1 MPPEYIRIK
10 KAPQKCGALGVDK
23 LVAQC
28 DVACLGTL
36 GALFNIELNL
46 LAFLQVTISIALNCG
61 EMDEDV
67 LSTFTLDEA
76 ETLITIEP
84 LDSTN
89 NTLRHFASLGQI

>member
-1 MPPEYIRIK
+1 MNRNK
-10 KAPQKCGALGVDK
+10 KEPRVLRGSLCVDE

-36 GALFNIELNL
+36 GALFNIELDL
-46 LAFLQVTISIALNCG
+46 LALLQIPIPIALNGG

-76 ETLITIEP
+76 KTLITIEP

-89 NTLRHFASLGQI
+89 YTLRHFASLGQIYY